1 MDSFNDLFIIILVVC
16 LGLSAFFSSAETAFI
31 AISKL
36 KARHLVTIRARGAER
51 LEKIVS
57 EPGRF
62 LAAILLGNNLVNV
75 AAAALGTVIAVAA
88 LGPAWGALAATIGV
102 TLLVLVFGEVIPKT
116 IAAHNAERLALLYA
130 RPTELII
137 WILLPFVIVLNRIG
151 RGFTRMIAEPEEG
164 KKMVSEDEI
173 RTAITVGEAEGV
185 WEEAEAEM
193 LHKVFEFADRPVRET
208 MTPRTEI
215 VWVEQGTTITSFL
228 DIYRQFPHS
237 RFPVYKGTT
246 DNVVG
251 ILFIKDVLMAQA
263 NNTLNMDSPIDELLR
278 SAYFIPESKNLGTL
292 LSEMKDNNYSMAL
305 VIDEFGGVA
314 GMATLDQM
322 IEEIVGS
329 IGDELAFEEQDIIT
343 IDANTFEV
351 DGGLRIEEVND
362 ELGLG
367 LPEGDYETMAG
378 FVLEHLGRIPKQGEQ
393 LIYRNLKLS
402 VLEMRG
408 MKIERITVTK
418 ESETKESDATPA
430 I

>member
-1 MDSFNDLFIIILVVC
+1 MDSINGLFIIILAVC
-16 LGLSAFFSSAETAFI
+16 IGLSAFFSSAETAFI
-31 AISKL
+31 SLSKL
-36 KARHLVTIRARGAER
+36 RARHLVTIQAKGAER
-51 LEKIVS
+51 LEKLVND
-57 EPGRF
+57 PGRL

-88 LGPAWGALAATIGV
+88 LGPAWGALTATVGI
-102 TLLVLVFGEVIPKT
+102 TILVLIFGEVIPKT
-116 IAAHNAERLALLYA
+116 VAAHNAERLALFYT

-137 WILLPFVIVLNRIG
+137 WILFPLVIVLTRIG
-151 RGFTRMIAEPEEG
+151 LGVTKMVTETENG
-164 KKMVSEDEI
+164 KKLVSEDEI

-215 VWVEQGTTITSFL
+215 IWIEEGTTMTSFL
-228 DIYRQFPHS
+228 DTYRQYPHS

-246 DNVVG
+246 DNVIG

-263 NNTLNMDSPIDELLR
+263 NNSLNMDSPIDELLR
-278 SAYFIPESKNLGTL
+278 SAYFTPESKNLGSL
-292 LSEMKDNNYSMAL
+292 LSEMKDNNYSLVL

-322 IEEIVGS
+322 IEEIVGG
-329 IGDELAFEEQDIIT
+329 IGDELAFEEKDIIT

-351 DGGLRIEEVND
+351 DGGLRIEEAND
-362 ELGLG
+362 ELGLD
-367 LPEGDYETMAG
+367 LPEGEYETMAG
-378 FVLEHLGRIPKQGEQ
+378 FVLDHLGRIPKQGEQ
-393 LIYRNLKLS
+393 LMYRNLKLS

-418 ESETKESDATPA
+418 ESDATPA
-430 I
+430 S